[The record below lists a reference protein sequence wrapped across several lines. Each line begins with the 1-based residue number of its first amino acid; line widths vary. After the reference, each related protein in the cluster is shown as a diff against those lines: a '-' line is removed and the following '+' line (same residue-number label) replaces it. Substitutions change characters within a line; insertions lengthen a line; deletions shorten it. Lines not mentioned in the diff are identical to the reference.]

1 MRRLMILVVAVFL
14 LAPSIVLAGVKYL
27 PPSVWTPQEKWVWEQ
42 VSQGEIADFNKA
54 KGYGGKLSPRKS
66 EGWKENRII
75 RPKFLETILL
85 QEPYQNA

>member
-14 LAPSIVLAGVKYL
+14 LTPSTVLAGIKYL

-54 KGYGGKLSPRKS
+54 EGYGGKLSPRKS
-66 EGWKENRII
+66 ESWKENRIL
-75 RPKFLETILL
+75 RPKQNLMDCLL
-85 QEPYQNA
+85 TALT